1 MNIDYFTYLA
11 SVPSTE
17 LPCTWRTASLASCI
31 EGTLGNLKELSRKT
45 TLLIF
50 VLFSSIFPHLPP
62 SPKCEPH
69 AWYIWQGNCGR
80 QFMQMTSNQD
90 SWGCTGGR
98 KREKKI
104 MKKKSHGL
112 GTQAADE
119 RLSFPICYRVPSRD
133 PDVQFLAGKLPRLN
147 FSELIK

>member
-31 EGTLGNLKELSRKT
+31 EGMLGNLKELSRKT

-62 SPKCEPH
+62 SPKHEPQ
-69 AWYIWQGNCGR
+69 AWCIWQGNCGR

-104 MKKKSHGL
+104 MKKKITWTWNTSCRWKVILPYLLSCSFKGPWRSVF
-112 GTQAADE
+112 GRKTPQA
-119 RLSFPICYRVPSRD
+119 
-133 PDVQFLAGKLPRLN
+133 
-147 FSELIK
+147 